1 MATITGLSGNTT
13 YSLNVGSNDQNGT
26 AQTLASAISA
36 ALANGSLGQQG
47 QSAPAGTPSFTILS
61 TPGSYALSSAQNATA
76 IGTGGASTVF
86 GSGALNEQIIGD
98 NGATTL
104 ALRGG
109 SGSVVLGDGND
120 FVTAAAVGTTGFNIR
135 TGTGNDTIL
144 GLGGN
149 NSINAGAGRNL
160 IGLGNGQNT
169 VSLNGNDTLY
179 GNGSGGGSETVFGGS
194 GPALVFPLSSNLYFI
209 GGTGPSTV
217 IGGTGSATV
226 FAGTGGSTIGG
237 GSAGFNKLVNAQ
249 GGSAT
254 LFGAAQGDL
263 LYATGRG
270 FTIMVAGSGNETLDG
285 STSTANNVFYGSN
298 GPTASTAASITGGS
312 GADTIYA
319 GTNSVIRGGAGADQ
333 IIFQAGRT
341 SGTVQVL
348 GFNPAEKASFQGYA
362 GSNFTTG
369 IVGSGV
375 GTAAGAS
382 VGQTVQV
389 GGVNSTQIALG
400 NGTTIQFVGVTGL
413 TGSSFN

>member
-1 MATITGLSGNTT
+1 MATVTGLSGNTS
-13 YSLNVGSNDQNGT
+13 YSLSVGSNDQNGA
-26 AQTLASAISA
+26 AQALANAISL

-47 QSAPAGTPSFTILS
+47 QTAPAGTPSFTILS
-61 TPGSYALSSAQNATA
+61 APGTYSLSSAQNAVA

-86 GSGALNEQIIGD
+86 GSGALGEQILGD
-98 NGATTL
+98 NGNTTL
-104 ALRGG
+104 VLRGG
-109 SGSVVLGDGND
+109 SGNVVLGNGND
-120 FVTAAAVGTTGFNIR
+120 FVTAAQIGTSGFSINTGA
-135 TGTGNDTIL
+135 GNDTIL
-144 GLGGN
+144 ALGGGNIVNPGGGN
-149 NSINAGAGRNL
+149 NL
-160 IGLGNGQNT
+160 VGLGAGQNT
-169 VSLNGNDTLY
+169 VSLSGNDTLY
-179 GNGSGGGSETVFGGS
+179 GNANGGGSETVFGGS

-209 GGTGPSTV
+209 GGTGSASIV
-217 IGGTGSATV
+217 GGTGSATV
-226 FAGTGGSTIGG
+226 FAGTGGTTVGG
-237 GSAGFNKLVNAQ
+237 GSAGFNRLVNAQ

-263 LYATGRG
+263 LYATGSG

-285 STSTANNVFYGSN
+285 SNSTANNVFYGSN
-298 GPTASTAASITGGS
+298 GPVGTTGALITGGS

-319 GTNSVIRGGAGADQ
+319 GTNSTIRGGAGADQ

-362 GSNFTTG
+362 GSNFSTG
-369 IVGSGV
+369 IVGPGV
-375 GTAAGAS
+375 GTTSGTS

-389 GGVNSTQIALG
+389 NGVNSTQITLG